1 MPRALPEPPPRE
13 ELATVVEC
21 RTVAT
26 GHHTVRLTAPYCAQ
40 HSQPGSFV
48 QMRVSDHADP
58 FLRRPM
64 SVGGTDNA
72 AGTIDVVF
80 KVTGTGTSILSSA
93 KPGNRLSVVGPL
105 GKPFHL
111 PESGNVLLV
120 GGGVGMPPLFFAATR
135 LDPARTTVVQ
145 GARTADLLLY
155 REEFAELGVG
165 QVIATDDGSAGHSGF
180 VTEPLERI
188 LSDTGTEPF
197 AVLACGPTPMLMAVA
212 RIAQKCGVPC
222 QLSLE
227 EHMAC
232 GIGICMGCAVRRAD
246 IAETTYDLVCVD
258 GPVFEAS
265 QIAGQSGEIEIG

>member
-13 ELATVVEC
+13 EIATVVE
-21 RTVAT
+21 RRAVAA
-26 GHHTVRLTAPYCAQ
+26 GHHTVRLTAPYCAE
-40 HSQPGSFV
+40 HARPGSFV
-48 QMRVSDHADP
+48 QVRVSDHADP

-64 SVGGTDNA
+64 SVGAVDTE

-80 KVTGTGTSILSSA
+80 KMMGTGTSILSGT
-93 KPGNRLSVVGPL
+93 KPGDRFSVLGPL
-105 GKPFHL
+105 GKPFRL

-155 REEFAELGVG
+155 RDEFAELGVG
-165 QVIATDDGSAGHSGF
+165 QVIATDDGSTGHSGF

-197 AVLACGPTPMLMAVA
+197 AVLACGPAPMLMAVA
-212 RIAQKCGVPC
+212 RITQKRGIPC

-265 QIAGQSGEIEIG
+265 QIAGQSGEIKVG